1 MPEEQPKYHDE
12 IDLIEL
18 WNILVKQKLTVI
30 LSTTIITSI
39 ALAYALITPPIYKSE
54 AILSKPKQEQIQTL
68 IPEVSTKD
76 FISDLYISPDSAF
89 SLSKLHINSMQT
101 RRQVFNDNELL
112 NSPVDKLTVNKE
124 ELFDEFN
131 KDLKLSLSVEKQ
143 GVILEDTLSLSFQ
156 HTNPEFTANVINQ
169 FIKLAIMK
177 SLDEIGSNFKS
188 IITIRKNNLL
198 RDIALLRMNGEAN
211 RQDDILRLTEA
222 LEISEKT
229 DITQPITQFLEGDVA
244 SLYYRSPKSLKA
256 EIKQLQ
262 NRKSNDPFIDEL
274 REKQNELQ
282 RLELLQI
289 NTETATT
296 LQIDQIPL
304 IPHKRIE
311 PRRSLIVALGFA
323 LGLILGIFIVFIRNY
338 TSQRKES

>member
-1 MPEEQPKYHDE
+1 MRD
-12 IDLIEL
+12 
-18 WNILVKQKLTVI
+18 
-30 LSTTIITSI
+30 IT
-39 ALAYALITPPIYKSE
+39 
-54 AILSKPKQEQIQTL
+54 
-68 IPEVSTKD
+68 
-76 FISDLYISPDSAF
+76 
-89 SLSKLHINSMQT
+89 
-101 RRQVFNDNELL
+101 
-112 NSPVDKLTVNKE
+112 
-124 ELFDEFN
+124 
-131 KDLKLSLSVEKQ
+131 
-143 GVILEDTLSLSFQ
+143 
-156 HTNPEFTANVINQ
+156 
-169 FIKLAIMK
+169 
-177 SLDEIGSNFKS
+177 
-188 IITIRKNNLL
+188 LL
-198 RDIALLRMNGEAN
+198 RLKGEADRQDRILRMTA
-211 RQDDILRLTEA
+211 A

-229 DITQPITQFLEGDVA
+229 DITQPIPQFLEGDEA